1 MKFLVQGNVLGFDR
15 AMRLPS
21 PGPGRTIRPFG
32 ATGVGQATSL
42 FNLQERRASA
52 PNTNQM
58 QNTVTR
64 VPAGWATNPIT
75 RARIASHPGNGF
87 GGSAS

>member
-1 MKFLVQGNVLGFDR
+1 MKFMVQGQVVGFDR
-15 AMRLPS
+15 SMKLPS
-21 PGPGRTIRPFG
+21 PGPGRTIQPFG
-32 ATGVGQATSL
+32 ATGVGAATSL

-52 PNTNQM
+52 PNTNM
-58 QNTVTR
+58 LQNALTR

-75 RARIASHPGNGF
+75 RARISTHPGNGF